1 MIYFLLHNL
10 STQFPGFVSISNS
23 MAYFCIINNKYL
35 DNDKVYVINNDDN
48 IEDKTF
54 LTKKKE
60 ISSKQT

>member
-1 MIYFLLHNL
+1 M
-10 STQFPGFVSISNS
+10 T
-23 MAYFCIINNKYL
+23 YFCIINNKYL